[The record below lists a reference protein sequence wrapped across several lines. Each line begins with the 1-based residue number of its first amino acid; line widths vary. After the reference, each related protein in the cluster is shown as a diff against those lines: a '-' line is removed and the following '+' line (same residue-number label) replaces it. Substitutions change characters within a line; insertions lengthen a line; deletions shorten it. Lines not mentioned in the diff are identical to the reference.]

1 MTDFTTAAVCLRGL
15 RHVYRDGAREH
26 VVLKGVDMDIVRG
39 ERVALLGQSGSGK
52 STLLNLIAG
61 IEPPAEGNVWVAGT
75 ELSRLGEHARTLFR
89 RSHIGFVYQ
98 FFNLIPTLTLLEN
111 VRLPRELNGASPA
124 DARRAAADLL
134 ARVGLGDRGGAYPEQ
149 ISGGEQQRVAI
160 ARAVAN
166 APRILLADEPTGN
179 LDVHTADHVF
189 HALTQLVRASGL
201 ATIIAT
207 HNMDL
212 AARMDRRVT
221 LQDGHVVELE

>member
-1 MTDFTTAAVCLRGL
+1 MCLRGL

-134 ARVGLGDRGGAYPEQ
+134 ARVGLGDRAGAYPEQ

-160 ARAVAN
+160 ARALAHRP
-166 APRILLADEPTGN
+166 ALILADEPTGS
-179 LDVHTADHVF
+179 LDADTGTQVLELLAETARADGS
-189 HALTQLVRASGL
+189 ALLMV
-201 ATIIAT
+201 T
-207 HNMDL
+207 HSE
-212 AARMDRRVT
+212 AVAQSAQRV
-221 LQDGHVVELE
+221 LRLRDGVLENA

>member
-1 MTDFTTAAVCLRGL
+1 MTESSTSAVCLRGL

-26 VVLKGVDMDIVRG
+26 VVLKGLDMDIVRG

-61 IEPPAEGNVWVAGT
+61 IEPPAEGRVWVAGT

-111 VRLPRELNGASPA
+111 VRLPRELNGARPA
-124 DARRAAADLL
+124 DARRAAAELL
-134 ARVGLGDRGGAYPEQ
+134 ARVGLGERGEAYPEQ

-160 ARAVAN
+160 ARALAHRP
-166 APRILLADEPTGN
+166 ALILADEPTGS
-179 LDVHTADHVF
+179 LDAHTGSQV
-189 HALTQLVRASGL
+189 LQLL
-201 ATIIAT
+201 AE
-207 HNMDL
+207 
-212 AARMDRRVT
+212 AARADGTALLMVTHSEAVAGSAQRV
-221 LQDGHVVELE
+221 LRLRDGLLESA

>member
-1 MTDFTTAAVCLRGL
+1 VTDFTTAAVCLRGL
-15 RHVYRDGAREH
+15 RHVYRDGARQH

-160 ARAVAN
+160 ARALAHRP
-166 APRILLADEPTGN
+166 ALILADEPTGS
-179 LDVHTADHVF
+179 LDADTGTQVLELLAETARADGS
-189 HALTQLVRASGL
+189 ALLMV
-201 ATIIAT
+201 T
-207 HNMDL
+207 HSE
-212 AARMDRRVT
+212 AVAQSAQRV
-221 LQDGHVVELE
+221 LRLRDGVLENA

>member
-1 MTDFTTAAVCLRGL
+1 VTDSTTAAVCLRGL

-160 ARAVAN
+160 ARALAHRP
-166 APRILLADEPTGN
+166 ALILADEPTGS
-179 LDVHTADHVF
+179 LDADTGTQVLELLAETARADGS
-189 HALTQLVRASGL
+189 ALLMV
-201 ATIIAT
+201 T
-207 HNMDL
+207 HSE
-212 AARMDRRVT
+212 AVAQSAQRV
-221 LQDGHVVELE
+221 LRLRDGVLENA

>member
-149 ISGGEQQRVAI
+149 ISGGEQQRVAF
-160 ARAVAN
+160 ARALAHRP
-166 APRILLADEPTGN
+166 ALILADEPTGS
-179 LDVHTADHVF
+179 LDADTGTQVLELLAETARADGS
-189 HALTQLVRASGL
+189 ALLMV
-201 ATIIAT
+201 T
-207 HNMDL
+207 HSE
-212 AARMDRRVT
+212 AVAQSAQRV
-221 LQDGHVVELE
+221 LRLRDGVLENA

>member
-1 MTDFTTAAVCLRGL
+1 MTEAGLSAVRLRGVH
-15 RHVYRDGAREH
+15 HVYRDGAREH
-26 VVLKGVDMDIVRG
+26 AVLKGVDMDIVRG

-61 IEPPAEGNVWVAGT
+61 IEPPVEGRVWVAGT

-111 VRLPRELNGASPA
+111 VRLPRELNGARPA

-134 ARVGLGDRGGAYPEQ
+134 SRVGLGNRDGAYPEQ

-160 ARAVAN
+160 ARALAHRP
-166 APRILLADEPTGN
+166 ALILADEPTGS
-179 LDVHTADHVF
+179 LDAQTGAQV
-189 HALTQLVRASGL
+189 LGL
-201 ATIIAT
+201 LAE
-207 HNMDL
+207 
-212 AARMDRRVT
+212 AARADGTALLMVTHSEAVAQSAQRV
-221 LQDGHVVELE
+221 LRLRDGVLESA

>member
-1 MTDFTTAAVCLRGL
+1 VTEAAPSAVRLRGV
-15 RHVYRDGAREH
+15 RHVYRDGEREH
-26 VVLKGVDMDIVRG
+26 AVLKGVDMDIVRG

-61 IEPPAEGNVWVAGT
+61 IEPPAEGKVWVAGT

-111 VRLPRELNGASPA
+111 VRLPRELNGARPA

-160 ARAVAN
+160 ARALAHRP
-166 APRILLADEPTGN
+166 ALILADEPTGS
-179 LDVHTADHVF
+179 LDAHTGAQV
-189 HALTQLVRASGL
+189 LELL
-201 ATIIAT
+201 AE
-207 HNMDL
+207 
-212 AARMDRRVT
+212 AARADGTALLMVTHSEAVAQSAQRV
-221 LQDGHVVELE
+221 LRLRDGVLESA